1 MPTADPLGSGF
12 CKSLIDVLSPGV
24 AILTS
29 RHFYKSVDIDEVAGE
44 LKDPRPENG
53 QLANSFLG
61 LLGAG
66 GLEKAFES
74 LSDGQRQ
81 TLWLYFFEGYTLEE
95 IAVKLGQ
102 SRGNIKHHYFRG
114 LDRLRKQIFGGK
126 LLGDTAV

>member
-1 MPTADPLGSGF
+1 M
-12 CKSLIDVLSPGV
+12 
-24 AILTS
+24 
-29 RHFYKSVDIDEVAGE
+29 AGE

-114 LDRLRKQIFGGK
+114 LDRLRKQIFGSK
-126 LLGDTAV
+126 LLRDTAV